1 MKNTILI
8 TVLVGAV
15 AGAGSS
21 VLTRGLTKAPAQ
33 EPSADHTAGLT
44 PGGAVGDDVAEQM
57 AALQR
62 ENSELAMRLAALE
75 KRGASSS
82 REAVANQGSEDYEQ
96 LQQDIADL
104 AAALKDPQSVQ
115 AVGLRS
121 SVRLAMEQIK
131 EEDDLVRQQE
141 REERDIARIDER
153 LDELQGKLGL
163 DQVQKKSMREV
174 LLTETNKRNE
184 LFSAMRNGAG
194 GMDRNTI
201 RTSMTELREEVNTS
215 LANILS
221 PMQLEDYKALE
232 AESGW
237 GGFGGRGGGGGGR
250 GGRGGGGGGGGNG
263 GGGAGQ

>member
-21 VLTRGLTKAPAQ
+21 FLTRGLTKAPAQ
-33 EPSADHTAGLT
+33 SSSAEQSQGLT
-44 PGGAVGDDVAEQM
+44 PGGSAGDDEM
-57 AALQR
+57 TEKLAALQR

-75 KRGASSS
+75 KRGTSSS
-82 REAVANQGSEDYEQ
+82 REAVEGVNSDDFEQ

-104 AAALKDPQSVQ
+104 ATALKDPQSVQ
-115 AVGLRS
+115 SVGLRS
-121 SVRLAMEQIK
+121 SVRMAMEQIQ
-131 EEDDLVRQQE
+131 EEEDLVRQQE

-153 LDELQGKLGL
+153 LDDLQGKLGL

-174 LLTETNKRNE
+174 FLTETNKRNE
-184 LFSAMRNGAG
+184 LFTAMRNGAG

-201 RTSMTELREEVNTS
+201 RTSMTELRDEVNTS
-215 LANILS
+215 LETILS
-221 PMQLEDYKALE
+221 PMQLEDYKAIE

-237 GGFGGRGGGGGGR
+237 GGFGGPGGGRGGR
-250 GGRGGGGGGGGNG
+250 GGRGGGGGG
-263 GGGAGQ
+263 Q